1 MARTETDFGG
11 GVDKVFDNDF
21 ITRKELEDILKQR
34 ATTDR
39 FYELEPLEVLD
50 IFREG
55 GEVSQPGAIIGRYVY
70 SEQGDSVDECLEY
83 LPLDSNIQQQAIV
96 GEVYFGLSFK
106 GQRYYFGRIANNME
120 EVNSQDFNIS
130 GLNDSTSIVG
140 ETTKVLNSDNVGK
153 SPFKQGDTFVNDNP
167 SKLLFSEGD
176 TMIEGRFKNSIRL
189 GNDDKS
195 NSGNVKIVAGCETG
209 VEDLSLDK
217 SSLYMTSD
225 EQVDYPEPVVNYIEK
240 DYTEPQLILDSNR
253 LILNAKTENVHISA
267 NNKVLIKGVGG
278 VDVENAIGGVNLIA
292 EELKRDYVGGLT
304 KDINQDLSDPD
315 KKLLPKQSIELAKQ
329 MEPFI
334 TYIKGEIQA
343 MAYLLLP
350 PSLPSGAPNPSF
362 MLGMKIKFETLQ
374 KLLKKIKEFV
384 DLDFL
389 PKFDFE
395 TVSLN
400 EFRKALGLDGLSID
414 FPTDEW
420 DKFYND
426 IDGLKQKVLDIQ
438 NDIAVKALSIKALGD
453 AFDAVQQGGGS
464 IKSIIEALDAYEADP
479 NNTPIDTTDIRA
491 VINTDGVDRDDV
503 QRYLEQGGSPQVQ
516 EALQKASTQ
525 KDEAEQLNQLV
536 KIVELTKQ

>member
-438 NDIAVKALSIKALGD
+438 NDIGVKALSIKALGD

>member
-1 MARTETDFGG
+1 
-11 GVDKVFDNDF
+11 
-21 ITRKELEDILKQR
+21 
-34 ATTDR
+34 
-39 FYELEPLEVLD
+39 
-50 IFREG
+50 
-55 GEVSQPGAIIGRYVY
+55 
-70 SEQGDSVDECLEY
+70 
-83 LPLDSNIQQQAIV
+83 
-96 GEVYFGLSFK
+96 
-106 GQRYYFGRIANNME
+106 ME

>member
-167 SKLLFSEGD
+167 NRLLFSEGD

-195 NSGNVKIVAGCETG
+195 NSGNIKIVAGCETG